1 VSLTAFLSAL
11 PRPKQDCEDDRPH
24 NAPADPGDVWV
35 SRLPFEDFLWM
46 GMSAISVLH
55 DNLLIVHCYFTPGG
69 FAWIVAGVPT
79 TAYCAPVAGGR
90 LTRAALTKSI
100 SEGADESM
108 SIALR
113 RSMLVLVWYGLRHHG
128 RRQQRGDADRR
139 YDHFQVRSH
148 VRDGILLPRSATLTA
163 TKPSTAARSTRP
175 TRGVT

>member
-1 VSLTAFLSAL
+1 
-11 PRPKQDCEDDRPH
+11 
-24 NAPADPGDVWV
+24 
-35 SRLPFEDFLWM
+35 M
-46 GMSAISVLH
+46 GMGAISVLH
-55 DNLLIVHCYFTPGG
+55 ENLLIVCCYISLLGV
-69 FAWIVAGVPT
+69 FAWIVAGIPT

-90 LTRAALTKSI
+90 LARAAFTKPI

-148 VRDGILLPRSATLTA
+148 VREGILLPRSATLTA
-163 TKPSTAARSTRP
+163 TKPSTAGAVDTTNTTTEHTATGGNLTREDEAGGKRATSLQSSSAP
-175 TRGVT
+175 